1 LEDNLRNMHEDRVCK
16 EKEFLNVIAELNIN
30 IDEKNKE

>member
-1 LEDNLRNMHEDRVCK
+1 MHEDRVCK